1 MMQELDPDKAV
12 MKSPLAG
19 GLGGW
24 SWRVVLAG
32 GLGWW
37 CAGFYLLSALLVSF
51 TLMGEAVDAKLASCR
66 GDKDRKP
73 GR

>member
-12 MKSPLAG
+12 MKSPLP
-19 GLGGW
+19 
-24 SWRVVLAG
+24 VVLAG

-37 CAGFYLLSALLVSF
+37 CAGFYLLSALQVSF
-51 TLMGEAVDAKLASCR
+51 TLMGEAVDTKLASCR

>member
-12 MKSPLAG
+12 MKSPLP
-19 GLGGW
+19 
-24 SWRVVLAG
+24 VVLAG
-32 GLGWW
+32 GPGWW

-51 TLMGEAVDAKLASCR
+51 TLLGEAVDAKLASCR